1 MGRRADLLARDT
13 PESVDRARRVLL
25 ECSDVLDDG
34 FHVTLVEDLRDIAAA
49 LPGDASAASV
59 SRMTDH
65 DLRRAYIESDAEAGD
80 LEQDALADEIER
92 RGLDV

>member
-1 MGRRADLLARDT
+1 MGRRADLLALDT
-13 PESVDRARRVLL
+13 TESVDRARRVLL

-49 LPGDASAASV
+49 LPGSV
-59 SRMTDH
+59 SAPPISTMSDH

-80 LEQDALADEIER
+80 PEEVAMAEEIER
-92 RGLDV
+92 RGIDI